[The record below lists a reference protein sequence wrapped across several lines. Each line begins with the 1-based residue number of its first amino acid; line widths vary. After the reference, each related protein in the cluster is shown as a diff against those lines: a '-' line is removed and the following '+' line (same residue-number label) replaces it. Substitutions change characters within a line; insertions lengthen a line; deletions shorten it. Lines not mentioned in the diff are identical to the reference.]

1 MSNLVMAIAT
11 GYKVSDLEPLIK
23 SLRRYYLGEVV
34 LFMYNVDEDMQLFLN
49 QYNIKVQGIPTDM
62 RNGVEICNYRHQA
75 YKEYLQNRN
84 DVRRVLILDS
94 RDTIFQD
101 DPFKHQL
108 TTEVEFFMESQI
120 YSKCDCNGNWWI
132 NGIYGQEVFNKMANE
147 YIVCAGT
154 TMGTR
159 DGMLFYFD
167 EILGEIRRI
176 KSIRSIQQELSN
188 PVVDQPCHGYLIYN
202 GSLNKFKKYMSGYG
216 PVATMSFHNN
226 MKFDKQGNL
235 LNEDG
240 SVVAIVHQWDR
251 TGYFKEHFYKK
262 ALA

>member
-1 MSNLVMAIAT
+1 MAIAT
-11 GYKVSDLEPLIK
+11 GYNVVDLEPLIK
-23 SLRRYYLGEVV
+23 SLRRYYNGEVV
-34 LFMYNVDEDMQLFLN
+34 LFMYNPNSEMQSFLN
-49 QYNIKVQGIPTDM
+49 LNNIKVVEIYKEM
-62 RNGVEICNYRHQA
+62 KNGVEICNYRHQV
-75 YKEYLQNRN
+75 YKEYLQTKK
-84 DVRRVLILDS
+84 DVERVLIVDS

-108 TTEVEFFMESQI
+108 TTEVEFFMESEV

-147 YIVCAGT
+147 YIACAGT

-159 DGMLFYFD
+159 DGMLFYFN
-167 EILGEIRRI
+167 EIIKEIERM
-176 KSIRSIQQELSN
+176 KSIRNPSQELHN

-202 GSLNKFKKYMSGYG
+202 GAFNKFKRYMSGYG

-240 SVVAIVHQWDR
+240 SIVAIVHQWDR
-251 TGYFKEHFYKK
+251 TGVLKEVFYNK
-262 ALA
+262 ALGR